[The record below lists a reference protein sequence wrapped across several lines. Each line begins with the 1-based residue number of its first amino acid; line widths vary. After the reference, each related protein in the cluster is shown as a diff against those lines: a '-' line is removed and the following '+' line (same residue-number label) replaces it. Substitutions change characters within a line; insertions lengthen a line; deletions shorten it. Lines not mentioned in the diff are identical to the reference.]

1 MKLTGL
7 HFLLTYQCNFECDH
21 CFVWGGP
28 WQTGVMPLE
37 RIRQA
42 LRQARDLGSIRSIY
56 FEGGEPFLYYPIL
69 LRAVQEA
76 AEMGFQVGLVSNA
89 YWAITPE
96 DALEWLRPFAG
107 LLQDLSV
114 SSDLYHYSE
123 PISRQSRI
131 AVQVARNLDIPT
143 GTISIAQPETAGK
156 IPAVGQLPLEES
168 GVMYRGRAAEKLA
181 PRVPWKSWAQF
192 TECPHEDLREPG
204 RIHLD
209 PFGNLHICQG
219 ISIGNL
225 FQIPL
230 QEICTCFEP
239 GIHPITGPLLA
250 GGPAELVKHY
260 ALAHGESYA
269 DACHLCYTARLE
281 LRKRF
286 PDHLLPGQMY
296 GLAENGVN

>member
-7 HFLLTYQCNFECDH
+7 HFLLTYQCNSECDH

-28 WQTGVMPLE
+28 RQTGVMTLE
-37 RIRQA
+37 HVRNA
-42 LRQARDLGSIRSIY
+42 LRQAQGLGSITSIY

-69 LRAVQEA
+69 LKAVQEA
-76 AEMGFQVGLVSNA
+76 ADMGFEVGLVSNA

-123 PISRQSRI
+123 PISRQSRN
-131 AVQVARNLDIPT
+131 ATQVANSLGIPI
-143 GTISIAQPETAGK
+143 GTISVAQAENVSA
-156 IPAVGQLPLEES
+156 ISAIGQLPLDES
-168 GVMYRGRAAEKLA
+168 GVMYRGRAADKLA

-204 RIHLD
+204 RVHLD

-225 FQIPL
+225 FQSPL
-230 QEICTCFEP
+230 SEICAHFEP
-239 GIHPITGPLLA
+239 EAHPITGPLLA
-250 GGPAELVKHY
+250 GGPTELVRRYGLPH
-260 ALAHGESYA
+260 AEAYA
-269 DACHLCYTARLE
+269 DACHLCYTARLD
-281 LRKRF
+281 LRSHF
-286 PDHLLPGQMY
+286 PDFLLPDQMY
-296 GLAENGVN
+296 GVVETGVN